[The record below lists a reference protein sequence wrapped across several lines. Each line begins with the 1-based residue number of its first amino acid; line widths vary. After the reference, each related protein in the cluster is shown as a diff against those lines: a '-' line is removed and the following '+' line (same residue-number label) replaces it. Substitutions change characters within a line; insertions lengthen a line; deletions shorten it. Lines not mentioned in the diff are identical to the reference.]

1 MAYSEAKVIAGGLAH
16 IPIIIGIFWLIRS
29 YFNKRTNN
37 FELAQ
42 KSTKVKPPIKKV
54 ENKAVANNKVESKV
68 SDTKKL
74 ENKVSDT
81 KKLENKVS
89 DAIKPEN
96 KVTKTNKVTNKV
108 SDAIK
113 PENKV
118 TKTNKVTNKVSDA
131 IKPENKS
138 SESISSEIKTVPP
151 KTEENTKID
160 QKPLNKMKHAD
171 VPVNTYRP
179 KTPFIGTVKENYS
192 LLKEGAIGRVNHI
205 TFDLSGGDPFL
216 NYVEGQSVG
225 IMAAGEDTNGKPHK
239 LRLYSIASTRHGDD
253 FEGNTV
259 SLCVRQL
266 QYEKDG
272 QTINGVCST
281 YLCDIKP
288 GDQVKITGPVGK
300 EMLLP
305 EDEDANIVMLAT
317 GTGIAP
323 MRAYLRRM
331 FEPSEREKN
340 NWNFKGKAWLF
351 MGAPKSANLLYEED
365 LQRYLQNYPDNF
377 KYTKAISREQQNT
390 KGGRMYIQ
398 DRVLESANE
407 LFNMIEDEKT
417 HIYLCGLKG
426 MEPGIDEAM
435 TKAAEEKGLNWAELR
450 PQLRKAGRW
459 HVETY

>member
-1 MAYSEAKVIAGGLAH
+1 MVYSQAKVIAGGLAH
-16 IPIIIGIFWLIRS
+16 IPIVIGLFYFIMTF
-29 YFNKRTNN
+29 FNKRAIDYAEAN
-37 FELAQ
+37 
-42 KSTKVKPPIKKV
+42 KPKKV
-54 ENKAVANNKVESKV
+54 EKKVVETKVQVKESSSVSSETKTEAPSKVENTSI
-68 SDTKKL
+68 DKKPM
-74 ENKVSDT
+74 
-81 KKLENKVS
+81 KK
-89 DAIKPEN
+89 
-96 KVTKTNKVTNKV
+96 
-108 SDAIK
+108 
-113 PENKV
+113 
-118 TKTNKVTNKVSDA
+118 
-131 IKPENKS
+131 
-138 SESISSEIKTVPP
+138 
-151 KTEENTKID
+151 
-160 QKPLNKMKHAD
+160 KHAD
-171 VPVNTYRP
+171 VPVNIYRP
-179 KTPFIGTVKENYS
+179 KTPFEGTVTGNYS

-205 TFDLSGGDPFL
+205 TFDLKESDPFL
-216 NYVEGQSVG
+216 NYIEGQSIG
-225 IMAAGEDTNGKPHK
+225 IMPAGEDANGKPHK

-272 QTINGVCST
+272 ETINGVCSS

-288 GDQVKITGPVGK
+288 GDKVKITGPVGK

-305 EDEDANIVMLAT
+305 DEEDANIVMLAT

-331 FEPSEREKN
+331 FEATEKEKN
-340 NWNFKGKAWLF
+340 KWNFKGKAWLF

-365 LQRYLQNYPDNF
+365 LQRYLENYPDNF

-407 LFNMIEDEKT
+407 IFNMIEDEKT

-435 TKAAEEKGLNWAELR
+435 TKAAQEKGLNWSELR
-450 PQLRKAGRW
+450 PQLKKAGRW

>member
-1 MAYSEAKVIAGGLAH
+1 MVYSQAKVIAGGLAH
-16 IPIIIGIFWLIRS
+16 IPIVIAVFYFIMTF
-29 YFNKRTNN
+29 FNKRAIDYAESN
-37 FELAQ
+37 
-42 KSTKVKPPIKKV
+42 KPKKV
-54 ENKAVANNKVESKV
+54 EKKV
-68 SDTKKL
+68 SDPKIEVKSSAPINT
-74 ENKVSDT
+74 E
-81 KKLENKVS
+81 
-89 DAIKPEN
+89 
-96 KVTKTNKVTNKV
+96 TKTIASVK
-108 SDAIK
+108 
-113 PENKV
+113 
-118 TKTNKVTNKVSDA
+118 
-131 IKPENKS
+131 
-138 SESISSEIKTVPP
+138 
-151 KTEENTKID
+151 EENTSVVK
-160 QKPLNKMKHAD
+160 KTMKKHAD
-171 VPVNTYRP
+171 VPVNIYRP
-179 KTPFIGTVKENYS
+179 KTPFEGTVKGNYS

-205 TFDLSGGDPFL
+205 TFDLKESDPFL
-216 NYVEGQSVG
+216 NYVEGQSIG
-225 IMAAGEDTNGKPHK
+225 IMPSGEDANGKPHK

-288 GDQVKITGPVGK
+288 GDKVKITGPVGK

-305 EDEDANIVMLAT
+305 DEEDANIVMLAT

-331 FEPSEREKN
+331 FEATEKEKN
-340 NWNFKGKAWLF
+340 KWNFKGKAWLF

-365 LQRYLQNYPDNF
+365 LQRYLENYPDNF

-390 KGGRMYIQ
+390 NGGRMYIQ

-435 TKAAEEKGLNWAELR
+435 TKAAEEKGLNWSELR
-450 PQLRKAGRW
+450 PQLKKAGRW

>member
-54 ENKAVANNKVESKV
+54 ENKAVANNKVESKG

-81 KKLENKVS
+81 KKLE
-89 DAIKPEN
+89 
-96 KVTKTNKVTNKV
+96 NKV

-179 KTPFIGTVKENYS
+179 KTPFVGTVKENYS

>member
-1 MAYSEAKVIAGGLAH
+1 MYSQAKVIAGGLAH
-16 IPIIIGIFWLIRS
+16 IPVVIAVFYFILTT
-29 YFNKRTNN
+29 FNKRALK
-37 FELAQ
+37 FVEEA
-42 KSTKVKPPIKKV
+42 KTKKPEAKAVEPKKV
-54 ENKAVANNKVESKV
+54 AVSKIEAPKAEAPKAEAPKIV
-68 SDTKKL
+68 KK
-74 ENKVSDT
+74 
-81 KKLENKVS
+81 
-89 DAIKPEN
+89 
-96 KVTKTNKVTNKV
+96 
-108 SDAIK
+108 
-113 PENKV
+113 
-118 TKTNKVTNKVSDA
+118 
-131 IKPENKS
+131 
-138 SESISSEIKTVPP
+138 
-151 KTEENTKID
+151 
-160 QKPLNKMKHAD
+160 KHAD
-171 VPVNTYRP
+171 VPVNIYRP
-179 KTPFIGTVKENYS
+179 KTPYEGTVIENYS

-205 TFDLSGGDPFL
+205 TFDLKDSDPFL
-216 NYVEGQSVG
+216 NYVEGQSIG
-225 IMAAGEDTNGKPHK
+225 IMPAGEDANGKPHK

-253 FEGNTV
+253 FNGNTV

-272 QTINGVCST
+272 ETINGVCST

-288 GDQVKITGPVGK
+288 GDKVKITGPVGK

-305 EDEDANIVMLAT
+305 DEEDANIVMLAT

-331 FEPSEREKN
+331 FEPTEKEKN
-340 NWNFKGKAWLF
+340 KWNFKGKAWLF

-365 LQRYLQNYPDNF
+365 LQRYIAENPDNF

-435 TKAAEEKGLNWAELR
+435 TKAAEEKGLNWSELR
-450 PQLRKAGRW
+450 PQLKKAGRW

>member
-42 KSTKVKPPIKKV
+42 KSTKAKPPLKKV
-54 ENKAVANNKVESKV
+54 ENKALANKKVESKV

-74 ENKVSDT
+74 ENKVTET
-81 KKLENKVS
+81 KKVANKVS
-89 DAIKPEN
+89 DATKIEN
-96 KVTKTNKVTNKV
+96 KVTETKKVANKV
-108 SDAIK
+108 SNA
-113 PENKV
+113 
-118 TKTNKVTNKVSDA
+118 TKL
-131 IKPENKS
+131 ENKS

-179 KTPFIGTVKENYS
+179 KTPFVGTVKENYS

-239 LRLYSIASTRHGDD
+239 LRLYSIASTRHGDN

-305 EDEDANIVMLAT
+305 EDEEANIVMLAT

-340 NWNFKGKAWLF
+340 NWNFRGKAWLF

-377 KYTKAISREQQNT
+377 KYTKAISREQKNT

>member
-1 MAYSEAKVIAGGLAH
+1 MAYSEARVIAGGLAH
-16 IPIIIGIFWLIRS
+16 IPILIGIFWFINS
-29 YFNKRTNN
+29 YFNKRRNN
-37 FELAQ
+37 FEKTNSSTQ
-42 KSTKVKPPIKKV
+42 GKPIDKTKVKEANKPVIKKV
-54 ENKAVANNKVESKV
+54 EKKSIEVQKIEPKVNEVKKN
-68 SDTKKL
+68 DTKIS
-74 ENKVSDT
+74 E
-81 KKLENKVS
+81 
-89 DAIKPEN
+89 IKP
-96 KVTKTNKVTNKV
+96 KTNST
-108 SDAIK
+108 DRL
-113 PENKV
+113 
-118 TKTNKVTNKVSDA
+118 
-131 IKPENKS
+131 
-138 SESISSEIKTVPP
+138 SSEIETVPP
-151 KTEENTKID
+151 KSKENTKIE
-160 QKPLNKMKHAD
+160 QKTLNKMKHAD

-179 KTPFIGTVKENYS
+179 KTPFTGTVKENYS

-216 NYVEGQSVG
+216 NYVEGQSIG
-225 IMAAGEDTNGKPHK
+225 IMAEGEDSNGKPHK
-239 LRLYSIASTRHGDD
+239 LRLYSIASTRHGDN

-288 GDQVKITGPVGK
+288 GDKVKITGPVGK

-305 EDEDANIVMLAT
+305 EDEEANIVMLAT

-365 LQRYLQNYPDNF
+365 LQRYLQNYPENF

-435 TKAAEEKGLNWAELR
+435 TKAAEAKGLNWAELR

>member
-1 MAYSEAKVIAGGLAH
+1 MVYSQAKVIAGGLAH
-16 IPIIIGIFWLIRS
+16 IPIVIGIFYFIMTF
-29 YFNKRTNN
+29 FNKRAIDYAEAN
-37 FELAQ
+37 
-42 KSTKVKPPIKKV
+42 KPKKV
-54 ENKAVANNKVESKV
+54 EKKVVGKNLTEEKVVKSKIEV
-68 SDTKKL
+68 KKSSSVNTEIKTEAPLKL
-74 ENKVSDT
+74 ENTNIETNSNID
-81 KKLENKVS
+81 KKPMK
-89 DAIKPEN
+89 K
-96 KVTKTNKVTNKV
+96 
-108 SDAIK
+108 
-113 PENKV
+113 
-118 TKTNKVTNKVSDA
+118 
-131 IKPENKS
+131 
-138 SESISSEIKTVPP
+138 
-151 KTEENTKID
+151 
-160 QKPLNKMKHAD
+160 KHAD
-171 VPVNTYRP
+171 VPVNLYRP
-179 KTPFIGTVKENYS
+179 KTPFEGTVTGNYS
-192 LLKEGAIGRVNHI
+192 LLKDGAIGRVNHI
-205 TFDLSGGDPFL
+205 TFDLKDSDPFL
-216 NYVEGQSVG
+216 NYVEGQSIG
-225 IMAAGEDTNGKPHK
+225 IMPAGVDANGKPHK

-253 FEGNTV
+253 FAGNTV

-272 QTINGVCST
+272 ETINGVCSS

-288 GDQVKITGPVGK
+288 GDKVKITGPVGK

-305 EDEDANIVMLAT
+305 DEEDANIVMLAT

-331 FEPSEREKN
+331 FEATEKEKN

-365 LQRYLQNYPDNF
+365 LQRYLENYPENF

-407 LFNMIEDEKT
+407 IFNMIEDEKT

-435 TKAAEEKGLNWAELR
+435 TKAAEEKGLNWSELR
-450 PQLRKAGRW
+450 PQLKKAGRW

>member
-42 KSTKVKPPIKKV
+42 KSTKVKPPTKKV
-54 ENKAVANNKVESKV
+54 ENKAVANKKVESKV
-68 SDTKKL
+68 SDTTKL
-74 ENKVSDT
+74 ENKVT
-81 KKLENKVS
+81 KI
-89 DAIKPEN
+89 D
-96 KVTKTNKVTNKV
+96 KVTNKV
-108 SDAIK
+108 SDATK
-113 PENKV
+113 LENKV
-118 TKTNKVTNKVSDA
+118 TKIDKVTNKVSDA

-179 KTPFIGTVKENYS
+179 KTPFVGTVKENYS

-305 EDEDANIVMLAT
+305 EDEEANIVMLAT

>member
-1 MAYSEAKVIAGGLAH
+1 MVYSQAKVIAGGLAH
-16 IPIIIGIFWLIRS
+16 IPIVIAVFYFIMTF
-29 YFNKRTNN
+29 FNKRAIDFAESN
-37 FELAQ
+37 
-42 KSTKVKPPIKKV
+42 KPKKV
-54 ENKAVANNKVESKV
+54 EKKV
-68 SDTKKL
+68 SDPKIEVKSSAPINT
-74 ENKVSDT
+74 E
-81 KKLENKVS
+81 
-89 DAIKPEN
+89 
-96 KVTKTNKVTNKV
+96 TKTIASVK
-108 SDAIK
+108 
-113 PENKV
+113 
-118 TKTNKVTNKVSDA
+118 
-131 IKPENKS
+131 
-138 SESISSEIKTVPP
+138 
-151 KTEENTKID
+151 EENTTVVK
-160 QKPLNKMKHAD
+160 KTMKKHAD
-171 VPVNTYRP
+171 VPVNIYRP
-179 KTPFIGTVKENYS
+179 KTPFEGTVKGNYS

-205 TFDLSGGDPFL
+205 TFDLKESDPFL
-216 NYVEGQSVG
+216 NYVEGQSIG
-225 IMAAGEDTNGKPHK
+225 IMPSGEDANGKPHK

-288 GDQVKITGPVGK
+288 GDKVKITGPVGK

-305 EDEDANIVMLAT
+305 DEEDANIVMLAT

-331 FEPSEREKN
+331 FEATEKEKN
-340 NWNFKGKAWLF
+340 KWNFKGKAWLF

-365 LQRYLQNYPDNF
+365 LQRYLENYPDNF

-390 KGGRMYIQ
+390 NGGRMYIQ

-435 TKAAEEKGLNWAELR
+435 TKAAEEKGLNWSELR
-450 PQLRKAGRW
+450 PQLKKAGRW

>member
-1 MAYSEAKVIAGGLAH
+1 MYSQAKVIAGGLAH
-16 IPIIIGIFWLIRS
+16 IPVVIAVFYFILTT
-29 YFNKRTNN
+29 FNKRALK
-37 FELAQ
+37 FVEEA
-42 KSTKVKPPIKKV
+42 KTKKPEAKAVETKKV
-54 ENKAVANNKVESKV
+54 AVSK
-68 SDTKKL
+68 T
-74 ENKVSDT
+74 E
-81 KKLENKVS
+81 
-89 DAIKPEN
+89 A
-96 KVTKTNKVTNKV
+96 TKTE
-108 SDAIK
+108 A
-113 PENKV
+113 
-118 TKTNKVTNKVSDA
+118 
-131 IKPENKS
+131 
-138 SESISSEIKTVPP
+138 P
-151 KTEENTKID
+151 KTEAPKIV
-160 QKPLNKMKHAD
+160 KKKHAD
-171 VPVNTYRP
+171 VPVNIYRP
-179 KTPFIGTVKENYS
+179 KTPYEGTVIENYS

-205 TFDLSGGDPFL
+205 TFDLKDSDPFL
-216 NYVEGQSVG
+216 NYVEGQSIG
-225 IMAAGEDTNGKPHK
+225 IMPAGEDANGKPHK
-239 LRLYSIASTRHGDD
+239 LRLYSIASTRHGDN
-253 FEGNTV
+253 FNGNTV

-272 QTINGVCST
+272 ETINGVCST

-288 GDQVKITGPVGK
+288 GDKVKITGPVGK

-305 EDEDANIVMLAT
+305 EEEDSNIVMLAT

-331 FEPSEREKN
+331 FEPTEKEKN
-340 NWNFKGKAWLF
+340 KWNFKGKAWLF

-365 LQRYLQNYPDNF
+365 LQRYLVDNPDNF

-435 TKAAEEKGLNWAELR
+435 TKAAEEKGLNWSELR
-450 PQLRKAGRW
+450 PQLKKAGRW